1 MAALPEG
8 YKEDYTARQALKDLS
23 ELIALDGEHETSMAM
38 YVPDRPDDEADLRLK
53 IFRREE
59 SLSLSKIL
67 PHLSLLGVDVIDE
80 RPYELAIGNG
90 ERGFIYDFGVQVP
103 GGAAAVQGRWT
114 FEARQRFMAAF
125 SASYAGDSEPD
136 RFNALVMGADLDWRE
151 VSLLRSIGRYLRQV
165 GITYSQ
171 SYFAQALSSNVDIA
185 RHLVQLFR
193 TRFDPEDWS
202 RSQGAWRSCHRA
214 RRQDQEGAQRRCQP

>member
-1 MAALPEG
+1 MPVGVTLGEIDVRALERELTLATRSWDDEFADLTVGIDHADGLVALVAALPEG
-8 YKEDYTARQALKDLS
+8 YKEDYTARQALKELS
-23 ELIALDGEHETSMAM
+23 ELIALKGEHETSMAM

-103 GGAAAVQGRWT
+103 GGAARSRTLDVRSA
-114 FEARQRFMAAF
+114 AALHAAF
-125 SASYAGDSEPD
+125 RRPIPAT
-136 RFNALVMGADLDWRE
+136 
-151 VSLLRSIGRYLRQV
+151 VSPTGSMRSSWAPTWTGVR
-165 GITYSQ
+165 
-171 SYFAQALSSNVDIA
+171 
-185 RHLVQLFR
+185 
-193 TRFDPEDWS
+193 
-202 RSQGAWRSCHRA
+202 
-214 RRQDQEGAQRRCQP
+214 